1 MTDQPAA
8 PPVRV
13 TVYGSCVARDAVDLA
28 GGGRLAVT
36 DYIAR
41 QSLLSAGSDASAR
54 FPADAQVSSPF
65 QRRMMVADFAGDLER
80 RLSRAAAT
88 TARNVLLAVLAA
100 GPVPRHVA
108 FVMDGNRRYARSHHK
123 RVQEGHA
130 EGFIALRRVRLAC
143 PPPLPVS
150 P

>member
-1 MTDQPAA
+1 MA
-8 PPVRV
+8 
-13 TVYGSCVARDAVDLA
+13 L
-28 GGGRLAVT
+28 
-36 DYIAR
+36 
-41 QSLLSAGSDASAR
+41 SLLLRA
-54 FPADAQVSSPF
+54 ADSLA
-65 QRRMMVADFAGDLER
+65 
-80 RLSRAAAT
+80 RAAAT

-130 EGFIALRRVRLAC
+130 EGFNALRRVRLAC
-143 PPPLPVS
+143 PPSLPVS